1 MGGVAPP
8 LQAGLTYRA
17 IKTSIRQFNWDR
29 ALELAV
35 NYRTHV
41 DTVSGRGR
49 GKVRVRVGS
58 GTTPH
63 YVRPQASTTA
73 RSACLQPVV
82 VVHVTNRTEVHG
94 QTPKALGNKHPR
106 GAPIPNPN
114 PHVEQ
119 VLWKRR
125 SYLAS
130 VGRQETN
137 PRFLQYAQSV
147 EIDPEAIKAKIEQE
161 KEKEMS
167 RPGARR
173 VG

>member
-1 MGGVAPP
+1 MPPAGGS
-8 LQAGLTYRA
+8 RA
-17 IKTSIRQFNWDR
+17 CHKQDR
-29 ALELAV
+29 GPRPDAK
-35 NYRTHV
+35 
-41 DTVSGRGR
+41 G
-49 GKVRVRVGS
+49 VR
-58 GTTPH
+58 
-63 YVRPQASTTA
+63 
-73 RSACLQPVV
+73 
-82 VVHVTNRTEVHG
+82 E
-94 QTPKALGNKHPR
+94 HPR

>member
-1 MGGVAPP
+1 VR
-8 LQAGLTYRA
+8 L
-17 IKTSIRQFNWDR
+17 FNWDR

-41 DTVSGRGR
+41 DTVRTTLSLSTLHPLARGH
-49 GKVRVRVGS
+49 GAHSTVF
-58 GTTPH
+58 PH
-63 YVRPQASTTA
+63 PPFDWLTRQ
-73 RSACLQPVV
+73 
-82 VVHVTNRTEVHG
+82 TNR
-94 QTPKALGNKHPR
+94 
-106 GAPIPNPN
+106 AP
-114 PHVEQ
+114 Q

-125 SYLAS
+125 TYLSS

-147 EIDPEAIKAKIEQE
+147 EIDVEAIKAKIEQE
-161 KEKEMS
+161 KEKEMN